1 MPQGSGV
8 QKADGEPLGQRAE
21 IIQLIVAVDGGD
33 HRGMAEELDQKA
45 RNVGLGAVAMDDLR
59 LFPPDLSDQ
68 AVIIIGNEPG
78 KKGGGADAGSLGR
91 LRKIAGAQADQL
103 QVVLLLQPGAE
114 SKDMGLRAAA
124 VAAAG
129 NMEYFHNRPPECF
142 GIVLHDQAYYNRYPA
157 AGQEKGGG
165 KGPLCGLFAKNRCQ
179 AEETVIK

>member
-179 AEETVIK
+179 AAETVIK